1 MSKASRPLKR
11 KISPENKDSR
21 RPRLNTSA
29 PPRIPVRPTLA
40 SSRSSTPESK
50 KTVTTK
56 KVPSWDT
63 RGQMNQLQT
72 KLEET
77 GNEGN
82 DKLESCICFL
92 MNRE

>member
-21 RPRLNTSA
+21 RPRLNTSV

-40 SSRSSTPESK
+40 SSRSSTPEPK

-82 DKLESCICFL
+82 GLARIFICF
-92 MNRE
+92 